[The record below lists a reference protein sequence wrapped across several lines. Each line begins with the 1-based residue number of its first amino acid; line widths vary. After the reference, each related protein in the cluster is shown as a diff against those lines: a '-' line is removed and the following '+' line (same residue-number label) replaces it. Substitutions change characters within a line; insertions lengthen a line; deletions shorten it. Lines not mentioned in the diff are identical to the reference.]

1 MANELTRITNPNILG
16 SLYLAGTSMSA
27 TAAELNLL
35 DGTTAGTVVAS
46 KALAVGAA
54 KGLLGM
60 GKIDFSGTASG
71 GTAAAGAIIHGIG
84 TSAAPCT
91 WATANKNG
99 MEYRT
104 QSTATTGDSRGLY
117 IRHELAGVGGSG
129 EVMRANGMV
138 SAAGTA
144 NAHGLHAG
152 LGFET
157 NGKIT
162 GQAAACRATLQ
173 IPDRALAANGT
184 YYAGLSEIYINGD
197 SSDISAVTMA
207 AVHEFQVA
215 GPGNA
220 AAADTVPYM
229 LSFDTTGNDGSGKL
243 IYTHNHA
250 PPTNAEGSILCKI
263 NGTAGYF
270 KWYGSE

>member
-1 MANELTRITNPNILG
+1 MSELDRIINGNLLG
-16 SLYLAGTSMSA
+16 DVYIDSTSMTS

-46 KALAVGAA
+46 KALAVSAA
-54 KGLLGM
+54 KGLTGM
-60 GKIDFSGTASG
+60 GAIQFTGTASG
-71 GTAAAGAIIHGIG
+71 GAAAAGSLIHGAG
-84 TSAAPCT
+84 TSASPVT
-91 WATANKNG
+91 WSTASKNG

-104 QSTATTGDSRGLY
+104 QSTATSGDSRGLY

-162 GQAAACRATLQ
+162 GQGAAVRATLQ
-173 IPDRALAANGT
+173 VPDRAIAANGT
-184 YYAGLSEIYINGD
+184 YYAGLSEIYIDGN
-197 SSDISAVTMA
+197 SSDISAVA
-207 AVHEFQVA
+207 KCAVHEFAVS

-220 AAADTVPYM
+220 AAADTVPFM
-229 LSFDTTGNDGSGKL
+229 LAFDSTGNDGSGKL
-243 IYTHNHA
+243 IYTHVHA
-250 PPTNAEGSILCKI
+250 PPTNAYGSIRCKF
-263 NGTAGYF
+263 GSTTGYL
-270 KWYGSE
+270 KWYATE